1 MRKSTAML
9 ILAFFLS
16 SVTYAQVGDR
26 FEKLSESN
34 MKSYAQPFATALGT
48 ALNSG
53 GYHSASIADLFGF
66 SISFRAMYIMV
77 PDDQTTFTPSVPA
90 GYTASQ
96 TATIFGKDGKAFA
109 GPNGYIVYPP
119 GIDIT
124 SVPFA
129 IPQVAGSFMGTELML
144 RYFPKISIGE
154 TDLNFFGFGVRHS
167 VSRYIPLVPVDIA
180 VQFLYNSLTVTD
192 LIDLSNIA
200 FNAHASK
207 SFGLFTL
214 YGGLQYEST
223 TFDVTYDI
231 KGDPSS
237 GDPGLQQDKQVKVSI
252 DGDNNF
258 RFTLGGALTLAVV
271 VLNVDFSLGSQ
282 SVISSGLSFEF

>member
-1 MRKSTAML
+1 MRKFTIAL
-9 ILAFFLS
+9 LFGLFLTS
-16 SVTYAQVGDR
+16 AAYAQVGDR
-26 FEKLSESN
+26 FEKLSEN
-34 MKSYAQPFATALGT
+34 NLKSYAQPFATALGT

-53 GYHSASIADLFGF
+53 AYHSASIPDLFGF
-66 SISFRAMYIMV
+66 SISFRAMYILV
-77 PDDQTTFTPSVPA
+77 PDDQTTFTPTVPP
-90 GYTASQ
+90 GYTSSS

-109 GPNGYIVYPP
+109 GPGGYIVYPS
-119 GIDIT
+119 GIDVT

-129 IPQVAGSFMGTELML
+129 IPQVAGSFMGSELML
-144 RYFPKISIGE
+144 RYFPKISLGE
-154 TDLNFFGFGVRHS
+154 TDLNFFGFGLRHS

-192 LIDLSNIA
+192 LVDLKNIG

-207 SFGLFTL
+207 SFGIFTL

-223 TFDVTYDI
+223 TFEVTYEI
-231 KGDPSS
+231 KGDPNS
-237 GDPGLQQDKQVKVSI
+237 GDPGLQQDKKTTVSI

-271 VLNVDFSLGSQ
+271 VLNLDFSLGSQ